1 MQTLVTESVG
11 FNILLPM
18 KMTGMY
24 LHTLYS
30 HVPHKMLHL
39 SFKAERLLAISDPI
53 YKLFY
58 KEVIL

>member
-18 KMTGMY
+18 KMTSMY

-30 HVPHKMLHL
+30 HVPYKMLHL
-39 SFKAERLLAISDPI
+39 SFKAERLLAISDLI